1 VKATSGERRAAGAWA
16 WSSAAAGVVLLLA
29 WTRRFEPGWLMAATV
44 AWLATLL
51 LIRLVGSGGGSAR
64 RPLVLGTVALALGLG
79 LGGVGVHR
87 FRAVEFDWDRVVAE
101 RQRRLSAVLQDR
113 MDEVVERGRAG
124 AELGA
129 AAAAAETS
137 RDAVFAAL
145 ESVQAR
151 SGVDAVAV
159 FTGAGDLFAWAGEHR
174 GQIPDTV
181 RGDPAGPHFA
191 ERPLFSY
198 LYFTAPVKERDQH
211 VVSAVL
217 VETGQVMADAEGDAD
232 RSTFDVRTDA
242 RATFRAGAGQG
253 EGVVWSLV
261 AGGETVVHAR
271 VERVSQSEVRGA
283 LETLIRRSVV
293 VAALLSLVI
302 LSVGWIQR
310 MAPGASRWW
319 SAAPLIVWACAL
331 TVAPLGSAFGLNR
344 VFGPAA
350 FLLPIPGDLTLGML
364 LSLLL
369 PLAALVATYRPR
381 SHDGRRFGIH
391 LLAGLVAI
399 GLGYPVLIR
408 LLLDASTPQLLEGGA
423 RLWFGL
429 QFAGALLLAVL
440 TALALPRRTQRLD
453 GSGASGRRRAALLTA
468 GGIVMAGLVA
478 LVAHGLAD
486 VANPRRT
493 WSAALWVVPF
503 CMLAVALAGR
513 RGTGATATRWLVAVW
528 LGATAVLPHLWTSH
542 QAARLASAERD
553 LTSLGVQ
560 TQPILDYLLEE
571 FANEAVRRS
580 AAGEQGIQLLYRS
593 WVATGLAAEPFAA
606 WITVWS
612 PADTVEYELRLGGI
626 EIDERADTTVRGIV
640 AGARDDEPVPFVRP
654 VIGLQHVTKV
664 MTAPFDSARMLSVA
678 MSPRRSLER
687 TSMVAPFLGARGDA
701 DVRLDL
707 VEASAAEPTDTVV
720 WSQTD
725 EGWETQATVQF
736 PEGDFYANLD
746 VRVPGIGMQ
755 LARAL
760 LVIAFDVAVCLLLW
774 AIGNAARGMHLV
786 PRGGWTVWLGSF
798 RARVTI
804 ALFLFFVGPTVLFGW
819 VAYRALAREVDRT
832 ARTVAERAV
841 RQAVLEFPDS
851 DGDLRELA
859 THAGSEVLYYYNSG
873 ELGAASTPEAVE
885 LGVYAAWMDPA
896 TYRPVA
902 RLETNTAQDVEQVGQ
917 NSFLLAFHRLR
928 PAGILAVPMSLSA
941 GDAGVRQREL
951 AHLIAFAVLIG
962 ALLSL
967 ALSVAV
973 GRQLA
978 GPIASLRKA
987 ATAVGAGHLRVR
999 LPEPQGEFGQL
1010 FASFN
1015 RMVRRLRR
1023 ARVQELRSA
1032 RVLAWG
1038 EMARQIAHEIK
1049 NPLTPIKL
1057 SVQHLRRAYRD
1068 RRPEFGEILD
1078 ANVDQILIEIDRL
1091 SEIARAFSRYG
1102 APGAA
1107 NQALAP
1113 VDVAAVIHESLTLYR
1128 AADSPIAYEER
1139 VEEGLPAVEAR
1150 PGELKEVL
1158 LNLLENA
1165 RGALDGRGTIT
1176 VAAGSDG
1183 GGGVEVA
1190 VADDGPGIPAD
1201 LLPRIFEPHFSTR
1214 STGTGLGL
1222 AIVRRIVESWG
1233 GTVTA
1238 ESESGRGTVVRVRLR
1253 PAEARA
1259 PRSSNEG
1266 RSGHE

>member
-1 VKATSGERRAAGAWA
+1 MNRPTGAWA
-16 WSSAAAGVVLLLA
+16 WLSAGACIVSLLA
-29 WTRRFEPGWLMAATV
+29 WTRRFELAWLLAATTLWITALV
-44 AWLATLL
+44 LA
-51 LIRLVGSGGGSAR
+51 RVERGAARGR
-64 RPLVLGTVALALGLG
+64 RPLALGMLALALGLA
-79 LGGVGVHR
+79 LGAVGVHR

-101 RQRRLSAVLQDR
+101 RQRRSSTLLQRR
-113 MDEVVERGRAG
+113 MDAVVERGRAG
-124 AELGA
+124 AELA
-129 AAAAAETS
+129 AAVAAESTQAGLF
-137 RDAVFAAL
+137 DAL
-145 ESVQAR
+145 ESVRER

-159 FTGAGDLFAWAGEHR
+159 FTDAGALFAWAGEHR
-174 GQIPDTV
+174 GQIPDAV
-181 RGDPAGPHFA
+181 RADPMGPHFA

-198 LYFTAPVKERDQH
+198 LYFTAPVKGREQH

-217 VETGQVMADAEGDAD
+217 VETGLVMPEAGAGAV

-253 EGVVWSLV
+253 EAVVWSLV

-271 VERVSQSEVRGA
+271 IDRITQSEVRGD
-283 LETLIRRSVV
+283 LETLIRRTVV
-293 VAALLSLVI
+293 LAALLALLI

-310 MAPGASRWW
+310 MGPAESHRW
-319 SAAPLIVWACAL
+319 SAAPLVVWIVAL
-331 TVAPLGSAFGLNR
+331 PVAPLGSAFGLDR

-350 FLLPIPGDLTLGML
+350 FLLPIPGDLTLGMVL
-364 LSLLL
+364 ALLL
-369 PLAALVATYRPR
+369 PLGALVATYRPR
-381 SHDGRRFGIH
+381 GREGRTFGSH
-391 LLAGLVAI
+391 LLAGMAAV
-399 GLGYPVLIR
+399 GVGYPVLTR
-408 LLLDASTPQLLEGGA
+408 LLLNASTPQLLEGGA

-440 TALALPRRTQRLD
+440 TALALPKRTQRLE
-453 GSGASGRRRAALLTA
+453 GPGPSGRRRVALLVA
-468 GGIVMAGLVA
+468 GGVLVA
-478 LVAHGLAD
+478 GVLSLLAHGMMD
-486 VANPRRT
+486 VGAPGRT
-493 WSAALWVVPF
+493 WPMALWTVPF
-503 CMLAVALAGR
+503 CMLAVALSSR
-513 RGTGATATRWLVAVW
+513 RGTSATAARWLVAVW
-528 LGATAVLPHLWTSH
+528 LGATAILPTVWISH

-560 TQPILDYLLEE
+560 PQPILDYLLAE

-580 AAGEQGIQLLYRS
+580 AAGEEGVQLLYRS

-612 PADTVEYELRLGGI
+612 PDDTIENELSLGGI
-626 EIDERADTTVRGIV
+626 EVGDTAAATVRTIV
-640 AGARDDEPVPFVRP
+640 EGARDDEPTPFVRP
-654 VIGLQHVTKV
+654 VVGLQHITKV
-664 MTAPFDSARMLSVA
+664 MTAPFDSARILSVA
-678 MSPRRSLER
+678 MSPRRSIER
-687 TSMVAPFLGARGDA
+687 TSMIAPFLGAGGDP

-707 VEASAAEPTDTVV
+707 VEAPGAEPTDTVT
-720 WSQTD
+720 WRRSE
-725 EGWETQATVQF
+725 EGWETRTTVGF
-736 PEGDFYANLD
+736 PEGDFHANVE
-746 VRVPGIGMQ
+746 VRVPRIGMQ

-760 LVIAFDVAVCLLLW
+760 LLIAFDVAACVLLW
-774 AIGNAARGMHLV
+774 AVGTGARGVHLV

-819 VAYRALAREVDRT
+819 IAYRALAREVDRT

-851 DGDLRELA
+851 DGDLRDLA
-859 THAGSEVLYYYNSG
+859 MHAGSEVLRYFNSG
-873 ELGAASTPEAVE
+873 ELADASTPEALE
-885 LGVYAAWMDPA
+885 LGVYGAWMDPS
-896 TYRPVA
+896 TYGPLA
-902 RLETNTAQDVEQVGQ
+902 RFEASTALEVEQVGQ
-917 NSFLLAFHRLR
+917 NSFLLAYQSMS

-941 GDAGVRQREL
+941 GEAAERQREL
-951 AHLIAFAVLIG
+951 AHLIAFAVLVG
-962 ALLSL
+962 GLLSL

-978 GPIASLRKA
+978 GPIGRLRKA

-1057 SVQHLRRAYRD
+1057 SVQHLRRAHHD
-1068 RRPEFGEILD
+1068 RRPDFAEILD
-1078 ANVDQILIEIDRL
+1078 ESVDQILIEIDRL

-1102 APGAA
+1102 APGAGD
-1107 NQALAP
+1107 QALAL
-1113 VDVAAVIHESLTLYR
+1113 VDVAGVVHESLTLYR
-1128 AADSPIAYEER
+1128 AADSPIAYHED
-1139 VEEGLPAVEAR
+1139 VAHGLPAVRAR

-1165 RGALDGRGTIT
+1165 RAALDGAGVIT
-1176 VAAGSDG
+1176 VAARRSENGS
-1183 GGGVEVA
+1183 VELT
-1190 VADDGPGIPAD
+1190 VADDGPGIPPE
-1201 LLPRIFEPHFSTR
+1201 LMPRVFEPHFSTR

-1233 GTVTA
+1233 GAVSA
-1238 ESESGRGTVVRVRLR
+1238 ESEAGRGTTVRVRLVADVEPER
-1253 PAEARA
+1253 NA
-1259 PRSSNEG
+1259 G
-1266 RSGHE
+1266 RNGRT